1 MKKIV
6 ISVLLIV
13 SFIGYAVA
21 MDTIVYDEIV
31 TNEVATTETVVIQA
45 VCRDGHEV
53 IVIKQS
59 GKVKVKVK
67 VKPVYQA
74 DGTTRM
80 SCNE

>member
-6 ISVLLIV
+6 ISVLLVV

-21 MDTIVYDEIV
+21 MDTTVYDEIV
-31 TNEVATTETVVIQA
+31 TNGVATTETVVIQA
-45 VCRDGHEV
+45 VCRDGREV

-59 GKVKVKVK
+59 GKVK